1 MDVPDGGYTSKP
13 TLHRKSSFNI
23 LSKCILRFLRINS
36 LCPGNKKRVKNAGI
50 PFFQEVR
57 ESENTVKCYHKDKI
71 PRAFT
76 LRKKPGNLINI
87 RNNTFKKSPPN
98 SVLEEKAVLFP

>member
-1 MDVPDGGYTSKP
+1 MYFEIPQNQFFVPWKQEES
-13 TLHRKSSFNI
+13 
-23 LSKCILRFLRINS
+23 
-36 LCPGNKKRVKNAGI
+36 KKRRNTL
-50 PFFQEVR
+50 FQEVR
-57 ESENTVKCYHKDKI
+57 ESENHKDKI

>member
-13 TLHRKSSFNI
+13 TLHRKSSFSI

-50 PFFQEVR
+50 PFPGSQRVGKY
-57 ESENTVKCYHKDKI
+57 SEML
-71 PRAFT
+71 P
-76 LRKKPGNLINI
+76 
-87 RNNTFKKSPPN
+87 
-98 SVLEEKAVLFP
+98 

>member
-13 TLHRKSSFNI
+13 TLHRKSSFSI

-36 LCPGNKKRVKNAGI
+36 LCPGNKKRVKNA
-50 PFFQEVR
+50 
-57 ESENTVKCYHKDKI
+57 
-71 PRAFT
+71 
-76 LRKKPGNLINI
+76 GNLINI